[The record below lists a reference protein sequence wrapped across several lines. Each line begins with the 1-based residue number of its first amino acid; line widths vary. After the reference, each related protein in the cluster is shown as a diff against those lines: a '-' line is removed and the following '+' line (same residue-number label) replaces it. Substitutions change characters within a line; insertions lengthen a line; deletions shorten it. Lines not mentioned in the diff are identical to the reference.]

1 MPNEQSSGLCVI
13 CRKEGV
19 VRFLLGT
26 LYLGLNKMMFVGRK
40 VWCVFSPGTLYSFDV
55 CRKEGVVC
63 FFAWHPVCGFD
74 ICRKEGVVRFF
85 AWHPHTVK
93 YAVAL
98 HDDSIKV
105 FTAGRNNIMPILKHK
120 LQKGV
125 SQLAWK

>member
-1 MPNEQSSGLCVI
+1 MRYFAWYPVCG
-13 CRKEGV
+13 
-19 VRFLLGT
+19 
-26 LYLGLNKMMFVGRK
+26 
-40 VWCVFSPGTLYSFDV
+40 FDV
-55 CRKEGVVC
+55 CRKERVVR
-63 FFAWHPVCGFD
+63 FFAWYPVCRHDCKKQGLVRFSACYPVCGFD

-105 FTAGRNNIMPILKHK
+105 FTAGRNNIVPILKHK